1 MNQQSLRKEN
11 NRRSWRFRD
20 SELAFSSLLIIE
32 LNSINLA
39 SFLRSSFGF
48 PKKVYVCPSVP
59 RIDIFLG
66 LARDRII
73 SISSKNSAIA
83 SCKKKWVTLS
93 AEAFQTHL
101 ETSADAGERADA
113 LIAPQM

>member
-1 MNQQSLRKEN
+1 VNQQSLRKEN
-11 NRRSWRFRD
+11 DRRSWRFRD

-39 SFLRSSFGF
+39 SFRRSSFGF

-59 RIDIFLG
+59 RIEIFLG

-73 SISSKNSAIA
+73 SISSKNSAIT
-83 SCKKKWVTLS
+83 SCKKGMTLLT
-93 AEAFQTHL
+93 EAFQTHL
-101 ETSADAGERADA
+101 ETSADTEERADA